1 MFIFILSLA
10 ALFIAGCAA
19 FFSIKGLTV
28 LFAGSALSVGIMAS
42 SLEFGKLVAASYLH
56 RQWKTISFAL
66 KTYLCIAV
74 AILMMITSLGIFGF
88 LTKAYQEHR
97 TTVVGYETQLKGV
110 ETQEIVLREEL
121 AANQV
126 RVDAL
131 NTVRKDQ
138 EIRVTQAGNY
148 KAPREAAYKAIAEAN
163 KELADK
169 EAIQTELRKRI
180 GELEIRKTEISQDL
194 NTKTDVGSF
203 QFVAKA
209 LGTDTDTAVKI
220 FILSLVFVFDP
231 LAVSLI
237 LALNQLLEE
246 REIGKKISKNED
258 VAQRLQTKNVN
269 EHIQPKWEEAAG
281 DLAMQ
286 VVKQSIEIEE
296 LKKGEPLVAN
306 DIVSNI
312 PLTPKDNTKKSF
324 LTERSS
330 IITTE

>member
-42 SLEFGKLVAASYLH
+42 SLEVGKLVAASFLH
-56 RQWKTISFAL
+56 RNWTKCSFAL
-66 KTYLCIAV
+66 KAYLCIAV

-97 TTVVGYETQLKGV
+97 STVVGYETQLKGV
-110 ETQEIVLREEL
+110 ETQESVLREEL

-126 RVDAL
+126 RVDSL
-131 NTVRKDQ
+131 NTIRKDQ
-138 EIRVTQAGNY
+138 EARVTQAGNY
-148 KAPREAAYKAIAEAN
+148 RAPREAAYKAIAEAN
-163 KELADK
+163 KELSDK
-169 EAIQTELRKRI
+169 EARQTELRKSI
-180 GELEIRKTEISQDL
+180 GELEIKKTGISQDL

-203 QFVAKA
+203 QFVANA
-209 LGTDTDTAVKI
+209 LHTDTDTAVKY

-231 LAVSLI
+231 LAVSLV

-246 REIGKKISKNED
+246 REICKKIGKSEDLFYREATEKEIGKSEDLNE
-258 VAQRLQTKNVN
+258 NVV
-269 EHIQPKWEEAAG
+269 ERIQPQNINESIQKEPVN
-281 DLAMQ
+281 D
-286 VVKQSIEIEE
+286 VVS
-296 LKKGEPLVAN
+296 
-306 DIVSNI
+306 DIPI
-312 PLTPKDNTKKSF
+312 APKDSTKKSF
-324 LTERSS
+324 LTEHSS